1 MMTTAHNAK
10 PTGRRRYRPDLW
22 ADARYHKKQL
32 EAVVAKAIKG
42 YQEQHEKELGKLRI
56 LKAPV
61 DVRVKSPGSPQML
74 KALILRILTNEGA
87 RATQTWIRK
96 SVEQQFP
103 QQAVYKASTAVLLSS
118 RSHSA

>member
-1 MMTTAHNAK
+1 MTTAHNAK